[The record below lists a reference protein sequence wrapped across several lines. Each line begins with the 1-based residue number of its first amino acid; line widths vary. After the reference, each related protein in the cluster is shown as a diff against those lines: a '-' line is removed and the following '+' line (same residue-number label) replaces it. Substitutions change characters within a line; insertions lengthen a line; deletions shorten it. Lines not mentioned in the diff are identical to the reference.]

1 MVNEGTLENCKIN
14 FRVEYQKKKILIIRE
29 VYLNLF
35 FGNLPIKM
43 SSKYDEKW

>member
-1 MVNEGTLENCKIN
+1 MKELWKTAKPTSGLNT
-14 FRVEYQKKKILIIRE
+14 RKKILIIRE